1 MFYSLG
7 HVNNAWLFPWQFN
20 PFSPGRAQISRLAC
34 LLNCCDLMCRVLH
47 VEAMAILLL
56 FVANSLGGNF
66 SADKSDVCRHE
77 EGGEEL
83 LARSFSR
90 LWAQLTPPV
99 SVLHGAPAAPSV
111 PVLQGWCV
119 LASVGRPPPP
129 SPTLFPFVQQQVSV
143 PNTCFKKSEKTPYIH

>member
-20 PFSPGRAQISRLAC
+20 PFSPGCAHISRLTC
-34 LLNCCDLMCRVLH
+34 LLNCRDLICHVLH

-56 FVANSLGGNF
+56 FVANSLGRNF

-83 LARSFSR
+83 LARSFS
-90 LWAQLTPPV
+90 
-99 SVLHGAPAAPSV
+99 S
-111 PVLQGWCV
+111 
-119 LASVGRPPPP
+119 
-129 SPTLFPFVQQQVSV
+129 
-143 PNTCFKKSEKTPYIH
+143 